1 MALKEHDDDITAW
14 IGAVKEALGS
24 LVQHPFTV

>member
-1 MALKEHDDDITAW
+1 MALEEHDDITAW